1 MPTVHLLRAGFGVT
15 ILLVAVVGG
24 ISLWGDV
31 RGIEET
37 ALQEAGGVS
46 KILTYLVLRHPGDN
60 PLVSHQAAIQAD
72 VVSSL
77 AWWTS
82 PRRPICRDGL

>member
-15 ILLVAVVGG
+15 ILLVAVGGG

-60 PLVSHQAAIQAD
+60 PLSHQAAIQAD